1 MFIALC
7 LVCFNN
13 ICVLFFVKFARKF
26 VMSEPRSK
34 QKRNIHHKYRIS
46 IINEETFDEVRRTR
60 ISVFN
65 VLFFIAVIFVISGL
79 IVVSAIFYTPLKGY
93 VPGYPDSEIQTTLIE
108 NAVRLDSLILKMQ
121 QEEKYWDG
129 VRKVLLGE
137 ISNEVLEDTSTHKN
151 KEYILEQ
158 LRLQASQKELDFREE
173 IEQEE
178 QYNLGLLDKAS
189 EKKNSQTLYLS
200 PVKGMIIDHFDKES
214 EHYGVDIV
222 ASPKAHITSVDDGT
236 VVFAGYTIETGNV
249 ISIQHRDNIIST
261 YKHASSIYKKLGDKV
276 KVGEVIGI
284 VGNTGTLSTGD
295 HLHFEIWKDGE
306 TVDPKSLIVF

>member
-1 MFIALC
+1 MAESR
-7 LVCFNN
+7 
-13 ICVLFFVKFARKF
+13 A
-26 VMSEPRSK
+26 K

-46 IINEETFDEVRRTR
+46 IINEDTFDEVHRARL
-60 ISVFN
+60 SVFN
-65 VLFFIAVIFVISGL
+65 VLFFIAVVFIISGL
-79 IVVSAIFYTPLKGY
+79 IVMSAIFYTPLKER
-93 VPGYPDSEIQTTLIE
+93 VPGYPSSEIQTTLIE
-108 NAVRLDSLILKMQ
+108 NTVRLDSLMLKMQ

-137 ISNEVLEDTSTHKN
+137 ISNEVLEDTSAHKN

-158 LRLQASQKELDFREE
+158 LRLQASQKELDFRKE

-189 EKKNSQTLYLS
+189 EKKTSQTLYLS
-200 PVKGMIIDHFDKES
+200 PVKGMVVDHFNKET
-214 EHYGVDIV
+214 EHYGIDIV

-236 VVFAGYTIETGNV
+236 VIFAGYTIETGNV

-261 YKHASSIYKKLGDKV
+261 YKHASSLYKKLGDKV
-276 KVGEVIGI
+276 KIGEVIGI

-306 TVDPKSLIVF
+306 ALDPESQIVF